1 MVIDPPKARQMFEG
15 LHPRN
20 DWEYQLHAHWPMA
33 TAHARDTL
41 FINHA
46 AALRGGDMDVQDT
59 RTLLGCDAGRIVCAL
74 RVSDDSVGA
83 GTGPR
88 CTGKRSG
95 SPWQGEII
103 AMLRQS
109 GRTWWCNRLLTHDS
123 GFFLPEDDA
132 TPVGVLF
139 AYITPMDTGRRA
151 SAPFS
156 EAAMARITGS
166 LSYMTKDYVA
176 YQGQYRREPRESD
189 KRMIRLI
196 RSHLPRAGRQDPA
209 GYRVSQRQLSV
220 SAP

>member
-1 MVIDPPKARQMFEG
+1 MAPHADVAIDRRDHRGLHPPGGRVIDIGSFSGVHFEELKLCWKLPSNASEYEVVIDPPKARQMFEG
-15 LHPRN
+15 LHPRT

-46 AALRGGDMDVQDT
+46 AALRGGDMDVPDL

-74 RVSDDSVGA
+74 RVSDDSVGRYR
-83 GTGPR
+83 T
-88 CTGKRSG
+88 TVYGKEVFVPS
-95 SPWQGEII
+95 QGEII

-139 AYITPMDTGRRA
+139 AYH
-151 SAPFS
+151 
-156 EAAMARITGS
+156 
-166 LSYMTKDYVA
+166 
-176 YQGQYRREPRESD
+176 SD
-189 KRMIRLI
+189 
-196 RSHLPRAGRQDPA
+196 
-209 GYRVSQRQLSV
+209 GYRAAGFRPVQ
-220 SAP
+220 